1 MIQVS
6 HLKKTYSNGL
16 QVLRDVNATIKKGE
30 VIPIIGPSGT
40 GKSTFL
46 RCLNLL
52 EKPTGGS
59 IIVDGQDLLSKR
71 TDVPK
76 LRQKMGMVFQS
87 FNLFNHLSIMDN
99 LCIGPVKLLGKSR
112 KEAEV
117 RAMELL
123 AMVGLAEKAHVM
135 PSQLSGGQK
144 QRIAIARCLSMDPEI
159 ILFDEPTS
167 ALDPTMVSEV
177 LGVIRTL
184 AKQGMTMVI
193 VTHEMRF
200 ARDVSTRIFYMDQGI
215 VYEEGTPEQI
225 FDHPQEERTR
235 VFINR
240 IRDYHYLIRSS
251 RYDLYALQAGM
262 MQFCSKYFLSREVQ
276 FNIQLL
282 TEEVLQIVPLD
293 KGEVDLSLRYS
304 EKTGGVSVELLM
316 PTGIVSI
323 LKDKTFAPDELSMSI
338 VEGLCESMHEVID
351 DTPEGP
357 RVRICFEMRKITEEN
372 LS

>member
-1 MIQVS
+1 MIEVS

-16 QVLRDVNATIKKGE
+16 QVLRDVNATIGKGE
-30 VIPIIGPSGT
+30 VISIIGPSGT

-52 EKPTGGS
+52 ETPSGGS
-59 IIVDGQDLLSKR
+59 ITVNGEDLLSSK
-71 TDVPK
+71 TNVPN
-76 LRQKMGMVFQS
+76 LRRKMGMVFQS

-99 LCIGPVKLLGKSR
+99 LCIGPMKLLGKSR
-112 KEAEV
+112 QEAEA

-123 AMVGLAEKAHVM
+123 AMVGLAEKANVM

-215 VYEEGTPEQI
+215 VYEQGTPEQI
-225 FDHPQEERTR
+225 FENPKEERTR
-235 VFINR
+235 IFINR
-240 IRDYHYLIRSS
+240 IRDYHYIITSPQ
-251 RYDLYALQAGM
+251 YDLYQLQGGM
-262 MQFCSKYFLSREVQ
+262 AQFCAKYFLPPVVQ
-276 FNIQLL
+276 FNVQLL
-282 TEEVLQIVPLD
+282 SEEVLQVIPLD
-293 KGEVDLSLRYS
+293 KGEVDLALRYS
-304 EKTGGVSVELLM
+304 EKTGMISLELQMPAGIASVLNN
-316 PTGIVSI
+316 P
-323 LKDKTFAPDELSMSI
+323 DFAPDELSMSI
-338 VEGLCESMHEVID
+338 IEGLCETIEEQMEELPD
-351 DTPEGP
+351 GP
-357 RVRICFEMRKITEEN
+357 RLRLRFEIKKVGI
-372 LS
+372 